1 MAVNSVIGSQ
11 HTQWCL
17 ESLFYIMNLIYF
29 MKDVLFRHSL
39 YEKCKI
45 AKAVTTAVNEG

>member
-11 HTQWCL
+11 HRQWCL
-17 ESLFYIMNLIYF
+17 ESLFYNDLSFII
-29 MKDVLFRHSL
+29 DALFRHSL

-45 AKAVTTAVNEG
+45 AKAVTIAVGEG